1 MCCRSSVEREEW
13 VTTLE
18 KAISE
23 HNNRQ
28 LSFLNM
34 KFIPKNVGCEPLQ
47 LGYEVRLITFI

>member
-1 MCCRSSVEREEW
+1 MEREEW

-34 KFIPKNVGCEPLQ
+34 KFIPKNAGCEPLH
-47 LGYEVRLITFI
+47 LGYEVNKITNTYEL

>member
-1 MCCRSSVEREEW
+1 MEREDW

-28 LSFLNM
+28 LSFQNM
-34 KFIPKNVGCEPLQ
+34 KFTPKNAVCEPLH
-47 LGYEVRLITFI
+47 LGYEVSVNVGVTASI